1 MQRDVATSSSELA
14 TPRSSSLG
22 ALNNEFQQIAVNAAA
37 HCGLVS
43 QDLYL
48 NTSLRLAMNG
58 QQTIGVADRASRL
71 IEFFTTLS
79 AELSEL
85 KHPRALVV
93 AGCIQALGPAL
104 VLIPTLGA
112 FRAFLS
118 RAWDFDTVYPESANQ
133 SSWTPGTPDGQC
145 GVSSAWLAE
154 TLHKKY
160 SMSSTFCEGSLIF
173 HDQQAES
180 VLDHCWLEL
189 NGSDGDELILDL
201 TCDQAQG
208 FDRPIVLNAKTHL
221 DRQGVRYIP
230 RERLSIS
237 DLPDSPVWPRYQTL
251 LRNLGSPSPSS

>member
-1 MQRDVATSSSELA
+1 MQRDLATSASDLA
-14 TPRSSSLG
+14 TPLRPSSPA
-22 ALNNEFQQIAVNAAA
+22 ALNNEPRKIFIAVAM
-37 HCGLVS
+37 HCGFVS
-43 QDLYL
+43 QELDL
-48 NTSLRLAMNG
+48 NTSLRLAMNS
-58 QQTIGVADRASRL
+58 QASVAVADCASRL
-71 IEFFTTLS
+71 IEFITTLS
-79 AELSEL
+79 AGLSEL
-85 KHPRALVV
+85 KHPRALTV
-93 AGCIQALGPAL
+93 ASCIKALGPAL

-118 RAWDFDTVYPESANQ
+118 RAWDFDTVYPEAANQ

-154 TLHKKY
+154 TLHKQY
-160 SMSSTFCEGSLIF
+160 SKSSTFCEGSLIF
-173 HDQQAES
+173 DDQQAEN

-189 NGSDGDELILDL
+189 NGSADAELVLDL

-208 FDRPIVLNAKTHL
+208 FDRPIIFHAKSDL

-251 LRNLGSPSPSS
+251 LRNLDSQLP